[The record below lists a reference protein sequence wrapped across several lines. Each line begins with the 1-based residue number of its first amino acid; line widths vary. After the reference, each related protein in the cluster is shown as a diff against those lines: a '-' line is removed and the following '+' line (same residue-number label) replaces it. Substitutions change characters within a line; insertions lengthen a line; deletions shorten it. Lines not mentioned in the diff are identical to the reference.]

1 MCFINKNKN
10 KNKNKNNY
18 ILIKKLEIPQLLIIY
33 RIQILI
39 QIKINNLQRFKRIIK
54 NEFRKRN

>member
-33 RIQILI
+33 RI
-39 QIKINNLQRFKRIIK
+39 
-54 NEFRKRN
+54 

>member
-1 MCFINKNKN
+1 MCFI
-10 KNKNKNNY
+10 NKNKNNY

-39 QIKINNLQRFKRIIK
+39 QIKINNLQRFKRVIE